1 MLKEAIY
8 KDIKVMKYLFQD
20 FRIYPKEQSVKEK
33 PFRFQKIDQFAFSLV
48 AVHLRD
54 YSFAIVDDRVK

>member
-1 MLKEAIY
+1 
-8 KDIKVMKYLFQD
+8 MKYLFQD